1 MVETNKVAMPKT
13 CRFFGFSSL
22 KELWTDQPYRTY
34 LSNYVVGN
42 LICLPNYFNHAM
54 SPLKAHLQVR
64 SDIQIS
70 EFPTVLT
77 KWIECLYVSVTSV
90 VEFKDKGQLGVEFYS
105 KIDLT
110 FTDFKWV
117 VNNWA
122 SF

>member
-1 MVETNKVAMPKT
+1 MPCNDQLIVAYQMVETNKVAMPKT

-70 EFPTVLT
+70 EFPTVHIN
-77 KWIECLYVSVTSV
+77 KMDWIL
-90 VEFKDKGQLGVEFYS
+90 
-105 KIDLT
+105 
-110 FTDFKWV
+110 
-117 VNNWA
+117 A
-122 SF
+122 